1 MINKSIIYESKSK
14 FNMISHIIEVTS
26 KNFVEQVIKASENLP
41 VIVDFWAP
49 WCSPCKQLTP
59 IIEKAVN
66 AHSDKVILAK
76 INIEENQSI
85 ASQMQIQSIPMVYAF
100 FNGQVVDGF
109 QGNIPESE
117 VNKFVKKISELTGPN
132 PEIKENLD
140 KLEIFIENSNWEE
153 ALGEANLILDIDP
166 NNLDACYGKLVSLI
180 GINKFDDAKE
190 FMSTLPDEIMNEKK
204 INELSSKLEITEKSF
219 EASKNL
225 SDLKKSLEDSPNDI
239 QAHID
244 LSNALFGVG
253 EISNCYST
261 LINAIK
267 IDPEWNNQEARKKL
281 LSFINSHDLA
291 SEEARKARRQ
301 LSSILFN

>member
-1 MINKSIIYESKSK
+1 MK
-14 FNMISHIIEVTS
+14 
-26 KNFVEQVIKASENLP
+26 
-41 VIVDFWAP
+41 
-49 WCSPCKQLTP
+49 
-59 IIEKAVN
+59 
-66 AHSDKVILAK
+66 
-76 INIEENQSI
+76 
-85 ASQMQIQSIPMVYAF
+85 
-100 FNGQVVDGF
+100 
-109 QGNIPESE
+109 
-117 VNKFVKKISELTGPN
+117 
-132 PEIKENLD
+132 
-140 KLEIFIENSNWEE
+140 
-153 ALGEANLILDIDP
+153 
-166 NNLDACYGKLVSLI
+166 
-180 GINKFDDAKE
+180 
-190 FMSTLPDEIMNEKK
+190 KK
-204 INELSSKLEITEKSF
+204 INELSSKLEISEKSF

>member
-1 MINKSIIYESKSK
+1 
-14 FNMISHIIEVTS
+14 MISHIIEVTS

-153 ALGEANLILDIDP
+153 ALGEANSILDIDP

-190 FMSTLPDEIMNEKK
+190 FMSTLPNEIMNEKK
-204 INELSSKLEITEKSF
+204 INELSSKLEISEKSF

>member
-1 MINKSIIYESKSK
+1 
-14 FNMISHIIEVTS
+14 
-26 KNFVEQVIKASENLP
+26 
-41 VIVDFWAP
+41 
-49 WCSPCKQLTP
+49 
-59 IIEKAVN
+59 
-66 AHSDKVILAK
+66 
-76 INIEENQSI
+76 
-85 ASQMQIQSIPMVYAF
+85 
-100 FNGQVVDGF
+100 
-109 QGNIPESE
+109 
-117 VNKFVKKISELTGPN
+117 
-132 PEIKENLD
+132 
-140 KLEIFIENSNWEE
+140 
-153 ALGEANLILDIDP
+153 
-166 NNLDACYGKLVSLI
+166 
-180 GINKFDDAKE
+180 
-190 FMSTLPDEIMNEKK
+190 MNEKK
-204 INELSSKLEITEKSF
+204 INELSSKLEISEKSF

>member
-1 MINKSIIYESKSK
+1 
-14 FNMISHIIEVTS
+14 MISHIIEVTS

-41 VIVDFWAP
+41 VIADFWAP

-153 ALGEANLILDIDP
+153 ALGEANSILDIDP

-190 FMSTLPDEIMNEKK
+190 FMSTLPNEIMNEKK
-204 INELSSKLEITEKSF
+204 INELSSKLEISEKSF